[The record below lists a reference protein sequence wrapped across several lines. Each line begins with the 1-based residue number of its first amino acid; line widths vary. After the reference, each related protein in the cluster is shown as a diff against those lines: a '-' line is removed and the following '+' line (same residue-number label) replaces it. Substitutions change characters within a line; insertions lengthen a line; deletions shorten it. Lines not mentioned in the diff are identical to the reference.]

1 MKMRLEN
8 NFNDNLNRIMP
19 SPIRSFDQAVS
30 QIPGIIKL
38 TLGEPDF
45 ATPKAVKEAAKSAI
59 DLDYSHYTH
68 NAGTLNLRETIAD
81 FMSARHQLS
90 YDADTEITV
99 TIGATEGYAAALL
112 TVLNPGDCVLIPTP
126 TFPGYE
132 PVVTMAGAEAI
143 HLDTSSTDFVLSPEQ
158 LEAAF
163 ATHGERIKAIVL
175 NYPSNPTGVTYTEEE
190 LAALA
195 RVLRKHDVF
204 VIADEIYAELIYDVE
219 HISIARFLPEQTI
232 VVQGLSKSHA
242 MTGWRVGF
250 VCAPAYITT
259 EIRKTHQFLVTSTPT
274 MLQVASEV
282 ALREAMDATEE
293 MRQAYQIRRDIVC
306 DALASL
312 NMEVAKP
319 NGAFYVFAKIPEEL
333 GLDDKEFCE
342 RLAERA
348 KLAVI
353 VGSAFGPGGEGYV
366 RISYAAD
373 VETLRY
379 AMNRLSRFLNEK
391 LYL

>member
-1 MKMRLEN
+1 MRLEN

-81 FMSARHQLS
+81 FMLARHQLS

-99 TIGATEGYAAALL
+99 TIGATEGYTAALL
-112 TVLNPGDCVLIPTP
+112 TVLNPGDCVLISTP

-143 HLDTSSTDFVLSPEQ
+143 HLDTSSTDFVLNVEQ

-175 NYPSNPTGVTYTEEE
+175 NYPSNPTGVTYTKEE

-333 GLDDKEFCE
+333 GLDDNEFCE

-353 VGSAFGPGGEGYV
+353 AGSAFGPGGEGYV

-373 VETLRY
+373 VEMLRY